1 MKLEKQIRLNLK
13 SGYIF
18 LRCFFMKL
26 VRFTS
31 VKGLSLGLWEGNEVI
46 DLTQLDENIFG
57 SFIDLA
63 ITASKKK
70 VNINDL
76 VMEVLENNSDELNR
90 HSYEEL
96 NKPEG
101 AKRLVIPIESPEVWG
116 CGVTYKRS
124 RAAREYETDV
134 KGIYDL
140 VYEADRPE
148 TFFKGTASRCVG
160 PNEEIGI
167 RGDSTW
173 SVPEPELTFILGPEQ
188 QIVGFT
194 AGNDVSARDIEG
206 ANPLY
211 LPQAK
216 IFAGCCALGP
226 SIVTV
231 DEVGTEPKLTI
242 ESEIFRA
249 GESVFKGSIN
259 TAQMKR
265 SIEELNSYLCRYNLV
280 PVGTACLTGTGIVP
294 PDDFSL
300 EAGDIVEIT
309 IEKIGTLRNPVK
321 RLSF

>member
-1 MKLEKQIRLNLK
+1 MKFVQFK
-13 SGYIF
+13 SD
-18 LRCFFMKL
+18 K
-26 VRFTS
+26 V
-31 VKGLSLGLWEGNEVI
+31 LSLGLWEGNEVI
-46 DLTQLDENIFG
+46 DLTQLDENIFV
-57 SFIDLA
+57 SFISLT
-63 ITASKKK
+63 IVASKNK
-70 VNINDL
+70 VNIKDL
-76 VMEVLENNSDELNR
+76 VMEALENNNDELNR

-96 NKPEG
+96 NKSEG
-101 AKRLVIPIESPEVWG
+101 EKRLVIPIKPPEVWG

-124 RAAREYETDV
+124 RAAREYETGV

-140 VYEADRPE
+140 VYEAERPE

-160 PNEEIGI
+160 PNDEIGI

-188 QIVGFT
+188 KIVGFT

-216 IFAGCCALGP
+216 IFTGCCALGP

-231 DEVGTEPKLTI
+231 DEVGPEPKLTI
-242 ESEIFRA
+242 ESEIFRE

-259 TAQMKR
+259 TSQMKR
-265 SIEELNSYLCRYNLV
+265 SIRELNSYLCLYNPV